1 MEVKPL
7 TTEAIALTEKKMDM
21 TLDDI
26 IKMSK
31 NDSYKVKNGKQGVS
45 NRSHKIYNNGAHD
58 KSAKFKRFM
67 ETRSSLRQGNLA
79 KRRSS
84 FHDNQFPL
92 IAQEARRAAV
102 APICSR
108 GFNRSRV
115 AAPRVHSNFT
125 SKVGFF
131 VKQQA
136 QYKVKPITKQKLQTL
151 DSLFANMQEQRMKT
165 LSLSQQHHIYAA
177 RRNGSDG
184 KSIVPP
190 PWARGYFEN

>member
-1 MEVKPL
+1 MEAEPL

-31 NDSYKVKNGKQGVS
+31 NDSYKVKNGKQRVS
-45 NRSHKIYNNGAHD
+45 NKSHKFYNNGAHD
-58 KSAKFKRFM
+58 KSDKFKRFM
-67 ETRSSLRQGNLA
+67 ETKSSLRQGNLA

-84 FHDNQFPL
+84 IHDNQFPW
-92 IAQEARRAAV
+92 ITQAARRAAV
-102 APICSR
+102 APIRSR

-136 QYKVKPITKQKLQTL
+136 QYKLKPITKQKLQTL

-165 LSLSQQHHIYAA
+165 LSLSQQHTYAA